1 MAAGS
6 GGSGGSGGGPG
17 SGPGGGGGP
26 SASGSGPES
35 GGGLGS
41 CGELHPRTG
50 RLVSLSACGRTAR
63 RQQPGQEFNHGL
75 VLSRE
80 PLRDGRVFTV
90 RIDRKV
96 NSWSGSIEIG
106 VTALD
111 PSVLDFPSSATGLKG
126 GSWVVSGCSVLRDGR
141 SVLEEYGQDLDQLG
155 EGDRVGVERTVAGEL
170 RLWVNGRD
178 CGVAATGLPARVWAV
193 VDLYG
198 KCTQITVLPPEPGFS
213 PPTPVPTP
221 PLEPSTPPEDS
232 VLAEQGTSG
241 DEDFASMELS
251 EVVSNTILSAYNG
264 GLLNVN
270 LSPPPAGEGLGSS
283 CAATSPILT
292 SNDALLFH
300 EKCGTLIKLSNNNK
314 TAERRRPLD
323 EFNNGVVMTNRPLR
337 DNEMFEIRI
346 DKLVDKWSGSIEIGV
361 TTHNP
366 NNLEYPATMTNLQSG
381 TIMMSGCGILTNG
394 KGTRRE
400 YCEFS
405 LDELQEGDHIG
416 LTRKSNSALHFFIN
430 GIDQGVATPLT
441 PPVVYGVVDLYGMA
455 VKVTIVHN
463 NNHSDRLR
471 RNNAILR
478 ALSPEGALRRAAPA
492 TQAEPERLLFH
503 PNCGQK
509 AAITHEGR
517 TALRPHATDDFNH
530 GVVLSSRALR
540 DGEVFQVRID
550 KMVDKW
556 AGSIEI
562 GVTTHNPAYLQLPST
577 MTNLRSGTWM
587 MTGNGVMHNG
597 TTILDEY
604 GHNLD
609 RLKPRFFQGR
619 GHGGRGAAGGWD
631 SPLLCQWDDSGPC
644 CLECAPGRL
653 CCCGSLR
660 PSGSGDHRGRQV
672 PPVPESLPEGNNQVS
687 PSSPSSGAG
696 GSDLRFHQLHG
707 SNAVITNG
715 GRTALR
721 HNCRSEFND
730 AIVISNRAL
739 RDGELF
745 EIVIQK
751 MVDRWSGSI
760 EAGVTAI
767 RPEDLEFPNTMTD
780 IDYDTWML
788 SGTAIMQDGNTM
800 RNNYGCDLDALGT
813 GARIGMMR
821 TAKGDLHYFINGQD
835 QGAACSGLPPG
846 KEVYAVVD
854 LYGQCVQVSIT
865 NATGPMDNSLATSNT
880 ATEKSF
886 PLHSPVAGV
895 AHRFHSTCGK
905 NVTLEED
912 GTRAVRAAGYAHGL
926 VFSTKELRAEEVFE
940 VKVEEL
946 DEKWAGSLR
955 LGLTTLAPGE
965 MGPGTGGGPGLPPSL
980 PELRTKTT
988 WMVSSCEV
996 RRDGQLQR
1004 MNYGRNLER
1013 LGVGSRV
1020 GIRRGTDDTMHI
1032 VIDGEDMGPAAT
1044 GVAKNVWAVLDLYGP
1059 VRSVSIVSS
1068 ARLEE
1073 PEGTRPP
1080 SPSSDTGSE
1089 GEEDNEGEE
1098 HGLGGQD
1105 QVAIMHT
1112 ALEFLEN
1119 HGKNILL
1126 SNGNRTATRVASYNQ
1141 GIVVISQPL
1150 VPQLLVQVRI
1160 DFLNRQW
1167 TSSLVLGVITCPP
1180 ERLNFPASACALKRA
1195 AWLLRGRGVFHNGLK
1210 ICEKF
1215 GPNLDTCPEGT
1226 ILGLRLDSSGG
1237 LHLHVNGMDQGVAVP
1252 DVPQP
1257 CHALVDL
1264 YGQCEQVTIVSP
1276 EPGAAIGKSA
1286 GIQGDMEKADMVDG
1300 IKESVC
1306 WGPPPAASPLKS
1318 CEYHALCSRFQE
1330 LLLLP
1335 EDYFMPPPKRSL
1347 CYCESCRKLRGDEA
1361 HRRRGEPPREYAL
1374 PFGWCRFNL
1383 RVNPHLEA
1391 GTLTKKW
1398 HMAYHGSNVAVV
1410 RRVLD
1415 RGELGA
1421 GTASI
1426 LSCRPLKGEPGG
1438 EFEEPGENC
1447 APPRE
1452 EQPPPVLLSPSL
1464 QYAGAETL
1472 ASKVQ
1477 FRDPKSQRTHQA
1489 QVAFQVCVRPGS
1501 YTPGPPSAALREP
1514 PDPHFSPAE
1523 LEWVTKEKG
1532 ATLLYAL
1539 LVRVE

>member
-1 MAAGS
+1 MVS
-6 GGSGGSGGGPG
+6 GEVKRWRDVGDVVGAQERSRG
-17 SGPGGGGGP
+17 
-26 SASGSGPES
+26 
-35 GGGLGS
+35 
-41 CGELHPRTG
+41 RTG
-50 RLVSLSACGRTAR
+50 RW
-63 RQQPGQEFNHGL
+63 
-75 VLSRE
+75 
-80 PLRDGRVFTV
+80 
-90 RIDRKV
+90 RISWGEEV

-213 PPTPVPTP
+213 PPAPIPTP
-221 PLEPSTPPEDS
+221 PLEPSAPPEDS
-232 VLAEQGTSG
+232 TLTEQATSG
-241 DEDFASMELS
+241 DEAFMVSPAQPRPETFPNSLESHNDFASMELS
-251 EVVSNTILSAYNG
+251 EVVGNAILSAYNG

-270 LSPPPAGEGLGSS
+270 LSSPPAGEGLGSGG
-283 CAATSPILT
+283 AATSPILT

-478 ALSPEGALRRAAPA
+478 ALSPEGALRRATPA

-517 TALRPHATDDFNH
+517 TALRPQYGPCATDDFNH

-609 RLKPRFFQGR
+609 RLKVGEQAGDTVGVVRREDGTLHFFVNGMTQGP
-619 GHGGRGAAGGWD
+619 AAWN
-631 SPLLCQWDDSGPC
+631 
-644 CLECAPGRL
+644 
-653 CCCGSLR
+653 
-660 PSGSGDHRGRQV
+660 V
-672 PPVPESLPEGNNQVS
+672 PPGVYAVVDLYGQAAQATIVDDVEVPPAPEPLSEGNNQVS

-886 PLHSPVAGV
+886 PLHSPAAGV

-905 NVTLEED
+905 NVALEED
-912 GTRAVRAAGYAHGL
+912 GTRAVRAVGYAHGL
-926 VFSTKELRAEEVFE
+926 VFSTKELKTEEVFE

-965 MGPGTGGGPGLPPSL
+965 MGPGAGGGPGLPPSL

-1004 MNYGRNLER
+1004 MNYGRSLER

-1020 GIRRGTDDTMHI
+1020 GIRRGADDTMHI
-1032 VIDGEDMGPAAT
+1032 LVDGEDMGPAAT
-1044 GVAKNVWAVLDLYGP
+1044 GIAKNVWAVLDLYGP
-1059 VRSVSIVSS
+1059 VRSVSVVSS
-1068 ARLEE
+1068 TRLEE
-1073 PEGTRPP
+1073 PEGTQPP

-1089 GEEDNEGEE
+1089 AEEDDDGEE
-1098 HGLGGQD
+1098 HSLRGQS
-1105 QVAIMHT
+1105 QVAMMST
-1112 ALEFLEN
+1112 SLEFLEN

-1141 GIVVISQPL
+1141 GIVVINQPL

-1195 AWLLRGRGVFHNGLK
+1195 AWLLRGRGIFHNGLK

-1237 LHLHVNGMDQGVAVP
+1237 LHLHVNGMDQGVAVS

-1276 EPGAAIGKSA
+1276 EPGAASGKSA
-1286 GIQGDMEKADMVDG
+1286 GTQGDMEKADMVDG

-1306 WGPPPAASPLKS
+1306 WGPLPAASPLKS

-1347 CYCESCRKLRGDEA
+1347 CYCESCRKLRGGSQEGA
-1361 HRRRGEPPREYAL
+1361 WKKPQNLYWSRGGSLSSL
-1374 PFGWCRFNL
+1374 PGL
-1383 RVNPHLEA
+1383 HPRVNPRLEA
-1391 GTLTKKW
+1391 GTMTKKW
-1398 HMAYHGSNVAVV
+1398 HMAYHGSNVAAI

-1426 LSCRPLKGEPGG
+1426 LSCRPLKGKPGVG
-1438 EFEEPGENC
+1438 FEEPGENC

-1452 EQPPPVLLSPSL
+1452 EQPPSVLLSPSL

-1501 YTPGPPSAALREP
+1501 YTPGPPSATLREP

-1523 LEWVTKEKG
+1523 LEWITKEKG

>member
-17 SGPGGGGGP
+17 PGPGGGGGP
-26 SASGSGPES
+26 GSSGPGPGS
-35 GGGLGS
+35 SGGLGTV
-41 CGELHPRTG
+41 GELHPRTG

-126 GSWVVSGCSVLRDGR
+126 GSWVVSGCSVLKDGR

-155 EGDRVGVERTVAGEL
+155 EGDRVGVEKTAAGEL

-213 PPTPVPTP
+213 PPTPISTT
-221 PLEPSTPPEDS
+221 PLEPSAPPEDS
-232 VLAEQGTSG
+232 VLAEQGTSE

-251 EVVSNTILSAYNG
+251 EVVSNAILSAYNG

-270 LSPPPAGEGLGSS
+270 LSSPPAGDGLGSS
-283 CAATSPILT
+283 STATSPILT

-463 NNHSDRLR
+463 NNHTDRLR

-478 ALSPEGALRRAAPA
+478 ALSPEGALRRTVPAA
-492 TQAEPERLLFH
+492 QAEPERLLFH

-517 TALRPHATDDFNH
+517 TALRPQYGPWGSNGIEGASATDDFNH

-609 RLKPRFFQGR
+609 RLKAGDTVGVVRREDGTLHFFVNGMTQGP
-619 GHGGRGAAGGWD
+619 AAWN
-631 SPLLCQWDDSGPC
+631 
-644 CLECAPGRL
+644 
-653 CCCGSLR
+653 
-660 PSGSGDHRGRQV
+660 V
-672 PPVPESLPEGNNQVS
+672 PPGVYAVVDLYGQAAQATIVDDMEVPPIPEPLPEGNNQVS

-912 GTRAVRAAGYAHGL
+912 GTRAVRAVGYAHGL
-926 VFSTKELRAEEVFE
+926 VFSTKELKAEEVFE

-955 LGLTTLAPGE
+955 LGLTTLVPGE
-965 MGPGTGGGPGLPPSL
+965 MGPGAGSGPGLPPSL

-996 RRDGQLQR
+996 RRDGQLQK

-1013 LGVGSRV
+1013 LGVGSHV
-1020 GIRRGTDDTMHI
+1020 GIRRGADDTMHI
-1032 VIDGEDMGPAAT
+1032 LVDGEDMGPAAT
-1044 GVAKNVWAVLDLYGP
+1044 GIAKNVWAVLDLYGP

-1068 ARLEE
+1068 TRLEE
-1073 PEGTRPP
+1073 PEVTQPP
-1080 SPSSDTGSE
+1080 SPSSDIGSE
-1089 GEEDNEGEE
+1089 GEDDDESEE
-1098 HGLGGQD
+1098 RGLGGQS
-1105 QVAIMHT
+1105 QMGIMPT
-1112 ALEFLEN
+1112 VLEFLEN

-1150 VPQLLVQVRI
+1150 VPQLLVQ
-1160 DFLNRQW
+1160 
-1167 TSSLVLGVITCPP
+1167 
-1180 ERLNFPASACALKRA
+1180 
-1195 AWLLRGRGVFHNGLK
+1195 

-1237 LHLHVNGMDQGVAVP
+1237 LHLHVNGVDQGVAVP

-1276 EPGAAIGKSA
+1276 EPGAASGKSA
-1286 GIQGDMEKADMVDG
+1286 GTQGDMEKADMVDG

-1306 WGPPPAASPLKS
+1306 WGPPPAANSLKS

-1335 EDYFMPPPKRSL
+1335 EDYFVPPPKRSL
-1347 CYCESCRKLRGDEA
+1347 CYCESCWKLRGDEA
-1361 HRRRGEPPREYAL
+1361 HRRRGEPPREYSL

-1383 RVNPHLEA
+1383 RMNPHLEA

-1398 HMAYHGSNVAVV
+1398 HMAYHGSNVAAV

-1426 LSCRPLKGEPGG
+1426 LSCRPLKGEPGVG
-1438 EFEEPGENC
+1438 FQEPGENC

-1501 YTPGPPSAALREP
+1501 YTHGPPSAALREP